1 MTNRNI
7 MIAALLSGTVI
18 AGAIVAV
25 AYSAMETPDK
35 IDLSSTYTTAA
46 TTAQPE
52 TTASIAETAASE
64 SPSQSEA
71 DQNQAENISYSIQQ
85 YTEDSISIQY
95 PVLSNMGDAAKE
107 EQVNRQ
113 LKENALSVIEAY
125 RSDSQKTAITIK
137 CQVPSITRKRITALY
152 TGSVSPD
159 GAAYPTNVFYTNTLD
174 LSSCKD
180 LALRDYTD
188 PYTMAGYVLSD
199 DVQFHN
205 LNGQV
210 LSAVLE
216 ERKLTD
222 INSYT
227 AIFEAADFPID
238 QSKGWPDSFSYEKQ
252 GEIYFSIPVSH
263 AAGDYALVKFIPE
276 TK

>member
-7 MIAALLSGTVI
+7 IIAAVLSGTVI

-46 TTAQPE
+46 ATSQPE
-52 TTASIAETAASE
+52 STEPSEETAPSE
-64 SPSQSEA
+64 SATQPESG
-71 DQNQAENISYSIQQ
+71 QNQAESISYAIQQ

-95 PVLSNMGDAAKE
+95 PVLSNIGDETKE
-107 EQVNRQ
+107 AQLNQ
-113 LKENALSVIEAY
+113 KLKENALSIIKAY
-125 RSDSQKTAITIK
+125 CSDSKKAAISIK
-137 CQVPSITRKRITALY
+137 CQVPSLTRKRITALY
-152 TGSVSPD
+152 TGSVSPE
-159 GAAYPTNVFYTNTLD
+159 GAAYPSNVFYTNTLD
-174 LSSCKD
+174 LNSGSD
-180 LALRDYTD
+180 LGLSDYTD

-199 DVQFHN
+199 DVQFQN
-205 LNGQV
+205 LSGQT

-222 INSYT
+222 LNGYT
-227 AIFEAADFPID
+227 AMFEGADFPCD
-238 QSKGWPDSFSYEKQ
+238 PSKEWPSSFSYEKQ

-263 AAGDYALVKFIPE
+263 GAGDYAVVKFTPE

>member
-7 MIAALLSGTVI
+7 IIAAVLSGTVI

-46 TTAQPE
+46 TSQPE
-52 TTASIAETAASE
+52 TTGPIEETAPSE
-64 SPSQSEA
+64 SAAQPESG
-71 DQNQAENISYSIQQ
+71 QNQAESISYSIQQ

-95 PVLSNMGDAAKE
+95 PVLSNLGDEAREAQINQK
-107 EQVNRQ
+107 
-113 LKENALSVIEAY
+113 LKENALSIVDAY
-125 RSDSQKTAITIK
+125 SSDSKKAAITIK
-137 CQVPSITRKRITALY
+137 CQVPSLTRKRITALY
-152 TGSVSPD
+152 TGSVSPE
-159 GAAYPTNVFYTNTLD
+159 GAAYPSNVFYTNTID
-174 LSSCKD
+174 LNSGSD
-180 LALRDYTD
+180 LGLSDYTD

-199 DVQFHN
+199 DVQFQN
-205 LNGQV
+205 LSGQT

-222 INSYT
+222 INGYT
-227 AIFEAADFPID
+227 AIFEEADFPLD
-238 QSKGWPDSFSYEKQ
+238 PSKGWPSSFSYEKQ

-263 AAGDYALVKFIPE
+263 AAGDYAVVKFTPE